1 MVAPRRRPTAGGV
14 SSDAAH
20 WPVLICLLGRF
31 RILARGEP
39 RPIAGGK
46 AEALLSTL
54 ALADCEGIP
63 RDSLLLSI
71 WPTGEPALAGQSLNS
86 LVYSLHKRLGVD
98 LDGAAPVL
106 HVDGWYRLNLEA
118 GVGVDTHCFDHQAA
132 AGEWH
137 ARTGDPDA
145 SRVAYQRAVELYRG
159 DLCVGTDVQ
168 ALVERERLRASYL
181 TLLAR
186 LADLHFAAGEYTA
199 CLDHALSLLAHDSC
213 REDAHRLV
221 MRCFVRRGER
231 AQALHQYRVCES
243 ILKAEFSAA
252 PEPAT
257 ISLFDQVR
265 IAPDTV

>member
-1 MVAPRRRPTAGGV
+1 M
-14 SSDAAH
+14 
-20 WPVLICLLGRF
+20 ICLLGRF
-31 RILARGEP
+31 RILTRGQP
-39 RPIAGGK
+39 QSIAGGK

-54 ALADCEGIP
+54 ALADCDGVP

-71 WPTGEPALAGQSLNS
+71 WPAGDAALAGQSLNS
-86 LVYSLHKRLGVD
+86 LVYSLHKRLGGE
-98 LDGAAPVL
+98 LSGAAPVL

-118 GVGVDTHCFDHQAA
+118 GVGVDTHCFDRQAA
-132 AGEWH
+132 AGEWY
-137 ARTGDPDA
+137 ARAGDPDA
-145 SRVAYQRAVELYRG
+145 SRVAYQRAVDLYRG

-181 TLLAR
+181 TMLAR
-186 LADLHFAAGEYTA
+186 LADLHFAAGDYTA
-199 CLDHALSLLAHDSC
+199 CLEYALSLLAHDPC

-231 AQALHQYRVCES
+231 AQALHQYRMCES

-257 ISLFDQVR
+257 IDLFDQVR
-265 IAPDTV
+265 IAPATV